1 LLYVSGVSSIKVY
14 LCEFVVFKSWTYLSY
29 TIVCLFFSSPP
40 LLQRACSESSRTAF
54 YMSNI
59 FSRIDSNLRKKDALG
74 VNWYNFRSAPKRSA
88 AAADRC
94 GGVHPLL
101 GSVITAASFKF
112 HAGCFCEFSLWRQQ
126 RRLVVL
132 IHTHSH
138 SIFRY
143 IIGSRQVMIK
153 SAWSQYKRR
162 PREATRTTASPRAQR
177 VPALFQPAGR
187 NARSSFHRQNEA
199 AQERARNL
207 CKTLIFTQRI

>member
-1 LLYVSGVSSIKVY
+1 L
-14 LCEFVVFKSWTYLSY
+14 Y
-29 TIVCLFFSSPP
+29 TIVCLFFYSPS
-40 LLQRACSESSRTAF
+40 LHQCACSESSF
-54 YMSNI
+54 YTSSNI
-59 FSRIDSNLRKKDALG
+59 FSRTDSNLRKKDALG

-88 AAADRC
+88 ATADRC

-101 GSVITAASFKF
+101 GSVITATSFKF
-112 HAGCFCEFSLWRQQ
+112 HAGCFCEFSLWRRQQ

-153 SAWSQYKRR
+153 SAWPQYKRR

-177 VPALFQPAGR
+177 VSALFQPAGR
-187 NARSSFHRQNEA
+187 NARSSFVRPPKRSRS
-199 AQERARNL
+199 RARAQSMQNPNL
-207 CKTLIFTQRI
+207 QPADLVS